1 MVSKGLLRGYL
12 FKGLVLSIVLCLL
25 WLVQAPAQT
34 RVGGIIAEDT
44 TWEGEVFLEAN
55 TIVKAPCCSYHK
67 AWHKNILPT
76 SECLNH
82 RSGGK
87 DYSHRNP

>member
-55 TIVKAPCCSYHK
+55 TIVKAPYVLTIKPGTKIYCQ
-67 AWHKNILPT
+67 P
-76 SECLNH
+76 
-82 RSGGK
+82 RSALIIDRGAKIIAIG
-87 DYSHRNP
+87 